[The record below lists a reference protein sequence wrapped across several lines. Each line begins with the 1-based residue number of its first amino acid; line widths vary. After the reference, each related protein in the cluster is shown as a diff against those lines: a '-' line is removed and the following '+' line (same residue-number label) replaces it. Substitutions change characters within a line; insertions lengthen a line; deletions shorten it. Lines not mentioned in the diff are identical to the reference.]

1 MVVSRERK
9 GSGGREMGEVISM
22 EQARRARAASRAG
35 GVPAPRG
42 SLAARPSTMLW
53 FDLASPSTYFA
64 AERAERVFS
73 GLSWHP
79 VLAGPLLA
87 PSSLLRGSRDV
98 ALRAA
103 SARAVELRMPLVWPE
118 SYPAAGR
125 AAMRVAAFA
134 AERSQASAFV
144 LAASRLAFC
153 GGFDLDDPEIL
164 AEAAAAA
171 SLPLDECLR
180 AAGDRSRDA
189 AMEAAGRELVAQG
202 ADRLPVFRVGSRL
215 FCGEERIAEAAA
227 ATRDPLAERR
237 AVPRDEFAG

>member
-1 MVVSRERK
+1 
-9 GSGGREMGEVISM
+9 MGEVISL
-22 EQARRARAASRAG
+22 EEHRRARTVSPG
-35 GVPAPRG
+35 GHGPVIPGVA
-42 SLAARPSTMLW
+42 AARLSTTLW

-64 AERAERVFS
+64 AERADRMFP

-79 VLAGPLLA
+79 VLGGPLLA
-87 PSSLLRGSRDV
+87 PTSRSGRARDA

-103 SARAVELRMPLVWPE
+103 SARAAELRMPLVWPE

-134 AERSQASAFV
+134 AERGQASAFV

-164 AEAAAAA
+164 GEAAAAA
-171 SLPLDECLR
+171 ALPLDECLR
-180 AAGDRSRDA
+180 AAGDRSRDE
-189 AMEAAGRELVAQG
+189 AMEAAGRDLVAQG
-202 ADRLPVFRVGSRL
+202 ADCLPVFRVGRRV
-215 FCGEERIAEAAA
+215 FCGEQRIPEAAA

-237 AVPRDEFAG
+237 AAPRDEFAG

>member
-1 MVVSRERK
+1 
-9 GSGGREMGEVISM
+9 MGEVISL
-22 EQARRARAASRAG
+22 EERRRARAVSPG
-35 GVPAPRG
+35 GCGPANHG
-42 SLAARPSTMLW
+42 AAAARPSTTLW

-64 AERAERVFS
+64 AERADRLFP
-73 GLSWHP
+73 GLTWRP
-79 VLAGPLLA
+79 VLAGPPLA
-87 PSSLLRGSRDV
+87 SNSPPAHARDV

-134 AERSQASAFV
+134 AERGQASAFV

-180 AAGDRSRDA
+180 AGGDRSRDA

-202 ADRLPVFRVGSRL
+202 ADRLPVVRVGRRL
-215 FCGEERIAEAAA
+215 FCGEARIAEAAA
-227 ATRDPLAERR
+227 ATRDPLVERR
-237 AVPRDEFAG
+237 AVQRDEFAG

>member
-1 MVVSRERK
+1 
-9 GSGGREMGEVISM
+9 MGEVISLDKR
-22 EQARRARAASRAG
+22 RRARAASRDGHGSASRG
-35 GVPAPRG
+35 PAAPR
-42 SLAARPSTMLW
+42 LSTTFW

-64 AERAERVFS
+64 AERADRVFPA
-73 GLSWHP
+73 LSWRP
-79 VLAGPLLA
+79 VLSGPGLA
-87 PSSLLRGSRDV
+87 PSSLPMGAHDI
-98 ALRAA
+98 ALRTASVRAA
-103 SARAVELRMPLVWPE
+103 ELRMPLVWPE

-164 AEAAAAA
+164 GEAAAAA
-171 SLPLDECLR
+171 SLPLEECLR

-189 AMEAAGRELVAQG
+189 AMEAAGRQLVAQG
-202 ADRLPVFRVGSRL
+202 ADRLPVFRVGHRL

-237 AVPRDEFAG
+237 AVPRNEFAG